1 MSDFAGIEYNVKDKH
16 IIIKNFELG
25 VMRKMVH
32 VFSHHFKSHKLK
44 LTEKKYYTLHF
55 RYCIIRAKNGLKT
68 EDNLSNIKLKY

>member
-1 MSDFAGIEYNVKDKH
+1 MSDFADIEYNAKDKH

-32 VFSHHFKSHKLK
+32 VFNHHFKSHRLK

-55 RYCIIRAKNGLKT
+55 RSKNGLKT